1 MEQST
6 RAGYPVTFSVDLTGT
21 CAASA
26 EYLTVQVVGLG
37 AAALPTYRTCQQLP
51 LGRCRQCL
59 LFPISLTPSS
69 LSLSPLSRS
78 VSAEECCLPATCT
91 CGAKIK
97 GIPLLF
103 RLFSSCTHTS
113 HTHSCLTHTHSHL
126 LAALWCKLC
135 RRSENKCCICMRHDM
150 SQVLS
155 TPHPHAT
162 LSPQLPSLPR
172 ITYPSSPYSPP
183 Y

>member
-1 MEQST
+1 MRCECGVLNRSSCRSGSSSFTYLQNLP
-6 RAGYPVTFSVDLTGT
+6 AV
-21 CAASA
+21 AS
-26 EYLTVQVVGLG
+26 G
-37 AAALPTYRTCQQLP
+37 P
-51 LGRCRQCL
+51 LSSMSLVPHL
-59 LFPISLTPSS
+59 LNPLHS
-69 LSLSPLSRS
+69 LSLCLYLALCLLRS
-78 VSAEECCLPATCT
+78 VACLLPALVVR
-91 CGAKIK
+91 KLK
-97 GIPLLF
+97 EF
-103 RLFSSCTHTS
+103 RYYFAFFPAAHTPHTHTAVS
-113 HTHSCLTHTHSHL
+113 HTHSHL

-172 ITYPSSPYSPP
+172 TTYPISPYSPP

>member
-1 MEQST
+1 MEQPT

-37 AAALPTYRTCQQLP
+37 APALPTYRTCQQLP

-59 LFPISLTPSS
+59 LFPISLTTPHP
-69 LSLSPLSRS
+69 LSLCLYLALCLLGS
-78 VSAEECCLPATCT
+78 VACLLPALVVR
-91 CGAKIK
+91 KLK
-97 GIPLLF
+97 EF
-103 RLFSSCTHTS
+103 RYYFAFFPAAHTPHTHTAVS
-113 HTHSCLTHTHSHL
+113 HSHL

-155 TPHPHAT
+155 TSHPHAT
-162 LSPQLPSLPR
+162 LSPQLPSLPCT
-172 ITYPSSPYSPP
+172 TYPISPYSPP